1 MDSQLLLN
9 WMKRYCPCFSA
20 LRSLD
25 WNKSDERLLQ
35 AVEQNNPDKAAALL
49 VKKGLCPSKLDP
61 DGKSAFHVSA
71 SKGRMDCLDVFL
83 SHGVDVTSPDGS
95 GLSALHLAAKNGH
108 ATCVRRLLREGIP
121 VDLIDGFGRTA
132 LHHAVVHGYFSC
144 VEMLG
149 NFKACVNAQDADGV
163 TPLLLAAQ
171 MGRAELCVFLLDQ
184 GANVNQPDSEGRSAL
199 MLAYKNGN
207 LETIDAL
214 LRGGANPQ
222 SANEAQCLN
231 KLLQPTVQA
240 PEGTGEEMEDIFR
253 LKPGRAHLL
262 HKLETLERQHHSA
275 HSVLEELCVL
285 QEQLEKVEGE
295 RVRLQVAIQNLLETP
310 QLETENFGAEKPL
323 SPKSRDSEPE
333 FVSAREDY
341 MSQGDCDSLR
351 TPLSQGN
358 LHAWWTLQGQME
370 DQILKAQRMEMSE
383 SDSVDMQSLYSLLV
397 PIDQFDALA
406 NDNEDQQKTVCES
419 QASAAAPSLAKED
432 GCVGPMGPNEHVEE
446 LEDMGELRR
455 RLQGL
460 EKELAQAL
468 MELNELKSQ
477 VPDRLMVASE
487 NRDVDQCRGDKVPA
501 ENIDWNREDGRGG
514 GEERE
519 ETDEEVK
526 PEVKL
531 DEKYEE
537 SEVQLDKPKEQHDV
551 QLEEKEEIESDLK
564 KKKEG
569 LRVEL
574 HKKEREAESELSRN
588 EESKLQ
594 PEKKDEGSEVQL
606 GKKEEESKVHLGNK
620 EEESKVHLG
629 NKEEETKV
637 HLGNKEEESKVHLG
651 NKEEESKVHL
661 GNKEEESKVH
671 LGNKEEETKVH
682 LGNKEVESKV
692 HLGNKEEESKVHLGN
707 KEEESNVHLGKKEEE
722 SKVHLGKKEE
732 ESKVHLGKKE
742 EESEVQLEMKGEKLE
757 VEKQEEPKVQLAKKE
772 ECQELNVELIKRKEE
787 PEVQLEKKSPHLDK
801 KEDPE
806 MKLDKKEEESKA
818 HLDKKE
824 EESKAHLDKKEEVK
838 LDKKEEEPE
847 VKLDKKEEESKAHLD
862 KKEEESKAHL
872 DKKEEVKLDKKEEEP
887 EVKLDKKEEESKV
900 DLDKKEEESKVDLD
914 KKEEESIH
922 LNKKEE
928 EPEVKLDKKEEVKLD
943 KKEEEPEVKLDKKE
957 EESKAHLDK
966 KEEESKA
973 HLDKKPEVKLDKKEE
988 EPEVKLDKKEDESKV
1003 DLDKKGEESKVDLD
1017 KEEEESIHLNKKEEE
1032 PEVKLDKKEEES
1044 KVDLDKKIEGSGV
1057 KLDKKEG
1064 DRVVAEHETEVQ
1076 LGKKEETEAIL
1087 VKRGVD
1093 REALTKRGGDTEG
1106 DAVTGSQQEEEQQ
1119 GVMQVGL
1126 DMLRLT
1132 FSLQLEQ
1139 VARERAEAAS
1149 QLSEALLELKRLQ
1162 CLPAADKEDCCT
1174 QTSLGC
1180 ADITVEEELIMQQEV
1195 NNCLCRQQDVLHTS
1209 QHQEALSKF
1218 TDELAKVA
1226 RELQV
1231 ERALRKNAD
1240 QEIARLQA
1248 ELQVIQQDMISKEEH
1263 EKVKL
1268 ALQHSLEANGS
1279 SVWEAQQAQRNGQ
1292 QGAATWEEREVLCNM
1307 LRGQLSSLTTRL
1319 NDLSRKHQNTCS
1331 QVLRV
1336 QREALFSKAARQ
1348 AAEAQLSIARQHLA
1362 YLRTQ
1367 SDHLGAAKEGGG
1379 LPDLSPEILY
1389 GSLPLTL
1396 VLPSSPCSDQQV
1408 APKSRVAT
1416 LKRQLQDWEEKHRA
1430 VVSVYRAH
1438 LLAAVQGR
1446 MDEEVQALLLQI
1458 LRMTQTEPGH

>member
-707 KEEESNVHLGKKEEE
+707 KEVETKVHLGNKEVESKVHLGNKEEESNVHLGKKEEE

-872 DKKEEVKLDKKEEEP
+872 DKKE
-887 EVKLDKKEEESKV
+887 
-900 DLDKKEEESKVDLD
+900 
-914 KKEEESIH
+914 
-922 LNKKEE
+922 
-928 EPEVKLDKKEEVKLD
+928 
-943 KKEEEPEVKLDKKE
+943 
-957 EESKAHLDK
+957 
-966 KEEESKA
+966 
-973 HLDKKPEVKLDKKEE
+973 EVKLDKKEE

>member
-651 NKEEESKVHL
+651 N
-661 GNKEEESKVH
+661 
-671 LGNKEEETKVH
+671 
-682 LGNKEVESKV
+682 
-692 HLGNKEEESKVHLGN
+692 
-707 KEEESNVHLGKKEEE
+707 KEEE

>member
-35 AVEQNNPDKAAALL
+35 AVEQNDPDKVAALL

-61 DGKSAFHVSA
+61 DGKSAFHISA

-83 SHGVDVTSPDGS
+83 SHGVDVSSPDGS

-108 ATCVRRLLREGIP
+108 AACLRRLLREGIP

-132 LHHAVVHGYFSC
+132 LHHAVVHGYFAC

-171 MGRAELCVFLLDQ
+171 MGRPELCVFLLDQ
-184 GANVNQPDSEGRSAL
+184 GANVNQPDSQGRSAL

-222 SANEAQCLN
+222 SANEAQCLSQ
-231 KLLQPTVQA
+231 LLQPTVQA
-240 PEGTGEEMEDIFR
+240 PEGTGEEVNMEGIFR
-253 LKPGRAHLL
+253 LKPARAHLL
-262 HKLETLERQHHSA
+262 QKLEGLERQHHSA
-275 HSVLEELCVL
+275 HGVLEELCVL
-285 QEQLEKVEGE
+285 QEQLEKVEAE

-333 FVSAREDY
+333 FVSALEDY

-358 LHAWWTLQGQME
+358 LHAWWALQGQLG
-370 DQILKAQRMEMSE
+370 DRILTPQRMEMSE

-397 PIDQFDALA
+397 PIDQFDALT
-406 NDNEDQQKTVCES
+406 NDSEDQQKTVCES
-419 QASAAAPSLAKED
+419 QASAAASSLAKE
-432 GCVGPMGPNEHVEE
+432 GRCVGPMGTNDSVEE
-446 LEDMGELRR
+446 LGDMGELRQ

-468 MELNELKSQ
+468 MELNELRSQ
-477 VPDRLMVASE
+477 VPGGLVFASE
-487 NRDVDQCRGDKVPA
+487 NRKVEQCRGDKVPA
-501 ENIDWNREDGRGG
+501 ENIDWNGEDGRDG

-519 ETDEEVK
+519 ETEEELK

-537 SEVQLDKPKEQHDV
+537 PEVQLDKPKEQHNV
-551 QLEEKEEIESDLK
+551 QLEEKEELESDLN

-574 HKKEREAESELSRN
+574 HKKEREPESELSRN
-588 EESKLQ
+588 EESEVQ
-594 PEKKDEGSEVQL
+594 PEKKDEESEVQL
-606 GKKEEESKVHLGNK
+606 NKKEEESKVHLGNK
-620 EEESKVHLG
+620 EEEP
-629 NKEEETKV
+629 
-637 HLGNKEEESKVHLG
+637 
-651 NKEEESKVHL
+651 
-661 GNKEEESKVH
+661 
-671 LGNKEEETKVH
+671 
-682 LGNKEVESKV
+682 EVKID
-692 HLGNKEEESKVHLGN
+692 
-707 KEEESNVHLGKKEEE
+707 KKEEE
-722 SKVHLGKKEE
+722 SKA
-732 ESKVHLGKKE
+732 
-742 EESEVQLEMKGEKLE
+742 QLDVKGEELE
-757 VEKQEEPKVQLAKKE
+757 FEKEGEPKVQLAKKDE
-772 ECQELNVELIKRKEE
+772 QLNLIKGEEE
-787 PEVQLEKKSPHLDK
+787 PEVQLEKKEEESKVHLDK

-806 MKLDKKEEESKA
+806 MKLDKKEEEVKVD
-818 HLDKKE
+818 LDKKE
-824 EESKAHLDKKEEVK
+824 EESRIHLGKKEEESVHLDKKEDPEMK
-838 LDKKEEEPE
+838 LDKKEEE
-847 VKLDKKEEESKAHLD
+847 V
-862 KKEEESKAHL
+862 
-872 DKKEEVKLDKKEEEP
+872 
-887 EVKLDKKEEESKV
+887 KV
-900 DLDKKEEESKVDLD
+900 DLDKKEEESKVHLD
-914 KKEEESIH
+914 KKEEESEMRLDKKEKEAKVHLDKKEEELEMKLDKKEEESKVHLDKKEEELEMKLDKKEEEAKVHLDKKEEELEMKLDKKEEEAMVHLDKKEEELAMTLDKKEEESKVQLDKKEEELEMTLDNKEEESKVQLDKKEEESVH

-928 EPEVKLDKKEEVKLD
+928 EPEVKLDKKE
-943 KKEEEPEVKLDKKE
+943 
-957 EESKAHLDK
+957 
-966 KEEESKA
+966 
-973 HLDKKPEVKLDKKEE
+973 
-988 EPEVKLDKKEDESKV
+988 
-1003 DLDKKGEESKVDLD
+1003 
-1017 KEEEESIHLNKKEEE
+1017 
-1032 PEVKLDKKEEES
+1032 
-1044 KVDLDKKIEGSGV
+1044 
-1057 KLDKKEG
+1057 G
-1064 DRVVAEHETEVQ
+1064 DRGEGEHETEVQ
-1076 LGKKEETEAIL
+1076 LGKREEETEAIL
-1087 VKRGVD
+1087 LKKGVD
-1093 REALTKRGGDTEG
+1093 REALTKRGGETEG
-1106 DAVTGSQQEEEQQ
+1106 DAVTGSQQEVEQQ
-1119 GVMQVGL
+1119 GVVQVGL

-1139 VARERAEAAS
+1139 VARERAEAAN

-1162 CLPAADKEDCCT
+1162 RLPAGDKEDCCT
-1174 QTSLGC
+1174 QTSLGW
-1180 ADITVEEELIMQQEV
+1180 ADITVKEELIMQQEV
-1195 NNCLCRQQDVLHTS
+1195 NNCLCRQQDVPHTS

-1226 RELQV
+1226 CELQV
-1231 ERALRKNAD
+1231 ERALRQDAD
-1240 QEIARLQA
+1240 QEKSRLQA
-1248 ELQVIQQDMISKEEH
+1248 ELQAIQRDMISREEH
-1263 EKVKL
+1263 KKVKL
-1268 ALQHSLEANGS
+1268 ALQRSLEANES
-1279 SVWEAQQAQRNGQ
+1279 SVREAQQAQRDGQ
-1292 QGAATWEEREVLCNM
+1292 QGAAAWEQHEVLCNM
-1307 LRGQLSSLTTRL
+1307 LRGQISSLTARL
-1319 NDLSRKHQNTCS
+1319 NNLSRKHQNTCS

-1348 AAEAQLSIARQHLA
+1348 AAEAQLSISRQHLA

-1367 SDHLGAAKEGGG
+1367 SDQLGAAREGGG

-1396 VLPSSPCSDQQV
+1396 VLPASPCSDQQV
-1408 APKSRVAT
+1408 APKSRVAA

-1458 LRMTQTEPGH
+1458 LRMTQTEPDH

>member
-629 NKEEETKV
+629 NKEEET
-637 HLGNKEEESKVHLG
+637 
-651 NKEEESKVHL
+651 
-661 GNKEEESKVH
+661 
-671 LGNKEEETKVH
+671 
-682 LGNKEVESKV
+682 
-692 HLGNKEEESKVHLGN
+692 KVHLGN